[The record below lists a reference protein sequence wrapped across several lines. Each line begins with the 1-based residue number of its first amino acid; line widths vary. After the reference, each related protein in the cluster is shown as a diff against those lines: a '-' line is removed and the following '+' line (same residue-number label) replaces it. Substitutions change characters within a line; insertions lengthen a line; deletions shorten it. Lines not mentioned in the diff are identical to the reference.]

1 MSSSS
6 SSSSSE
12 QSGAE
17 ESYIITNPHYKLGVP
32 PWGQD
37 FWTKQPV
44 FETFLYYCK
53 TRGDNS
59 FFGQHYTTFT
69 PPREKPEGSEFIYE
83 TYNEVKAKVHALA
96 EGMKSMLGVKKG
108 DHVAM
113 FSAECPEYVTV
124 SFACASLGCVFVPIN
139 ENSSEEHIRY
149 IVQNSDSVCA
159 FISPLK
165 KNGRIISIYRELLGA
180 DHVAVLDNVAAVP
193 EAQGLATYSEII
205 AKGKPA
211 AEAAAGDDAWPV
223 KEELPK
229 MDDLF
234 VIMYTSG
241 TTGTP
246 KGVMLTHGNV
256 THGSCALFSNVPP
269 YLQKHDPWVYFNI
282 LPLSHIYGLAMC
294 YVFTILGGRTV
305 FFSGNR
311 ARLLAEV
318 QDCKPNLFAAV
329 PRVYEKIYDGIWQT
343 IAAKG
348 FLVKGLFCGAYYWK
362 RMLVGLGAGSW
373 LAGFLLDKVREQFGG
388 NLLISINGG
397 APISREI
404 VEFMRLCVAPEFYD
418 GYGMT
423 ETTATGIRTQPGE
436 GFDQIGLASPFY
448 NYELKIVSVPD
459 MGYSATDKPPR
470 GEMCLRSPA
479 CARGYY
485 KDPEASA
492 KVFDADG
499 FVHTG
504 DIVVEEQPGKVR
516 IIDRLRNMFKLAQG
530 EYVSGEAIESVLNR
544 SPAINCS
551 FIHGNSTQPYPL
563 AIIVPEEAFFKEWAP
578 KNGLADI
585 ADDMTALC
593 KNDKVHEFIASEIV
607 RLSKENGLKGFE
619 FVHKFH
625 LHEYPFDEARDL
637 VTSSLKLKR
646 HVLKVYFK
654 KELDEL
660 AASV

>member
-6 SSSSSE
+6 SSS
-12 QSGAE
+12 
-17 ESYIITNPHYKLGVP
+17 ESRIITNTHYELGVP
-32 PWGQD
+32 PWGKD
-37 FWTKQPV
+37 FWTKIPV
-44 FETFLYYCK
+44 FESFLRYCD
-53 TRGDNS
+53 TRGNNRYS
-59 FFGQHYTTFT
+59 GQHYTTFT
-69 PPREKPEGSEFIYE
+69 PARDKPKDEEFYYE
-83 TYNEVKAKVHALA
+83 TYNEVKQKVHALA
-96 EGMKSMLGVKKG
+96 QGMKSVLGIKKG

-113 FSAECPEYVTV
+113 FSSECPEYIVI
-124 SFACASLGCVFVPIN
+124 SFACASMGCVFVPIN

-165 KNGRIISIYRELLGA
+165 KNGKIVNIYKELLGSE
-180 DHVAVLDNVAAVP
+180 HIVVLDNIASLP
-193 EAQGLATYSEII
+193 ESQGLLTYSDLIKRGESAID
-205 AKGKPA
+205 AT
-211 AEAAAGDDAWPV
+211 AEWPV
-223 KEELPK
+223 KSELPG

-256 THGSCALFSNVPP
+256 THGACALLSNVPP
-269 YLQKHDPWVYFNI
+269 YLQKNDPWIYFNI

-294 YVFTILGGRTV
+294 YVFTILGGYTV

-311 ARLLAEV
+311 ARMLAEV
-318 QDCKPNLFAAV
+318 QDCRPNLFAAV

-343 IAAKG
+343 LGSKGYIA
-348 FLVKGLFCGAYYWK
+348 KGLFCGAYYWK
-362 RMLVGLGAGSW
+362 KTLVNWGLTSW
-373 LAGFLLDKVREQFGG
+373 LSGFLLDKIKEQFGG
-388 NLLISINGG
+388 RMLIMLNGG

-404 VEFMRLCVAPEFYD
+404 VEFMRLCITPEFYD

-423 ETTATGIRTQPGE
+423 ETTATGIRTQAGE

-448 NYELKIVSVPD
+448 NYELKIASVPD
-459 MGYSATDKPPR
+459 MGYLASDNPPR

-479 CARGYY
+479 CSRGYY

-492 KVFDADG
+492 KVFDEDG

-544 SPAINCS
+544 SPAISCS

-563 AIIVPEEAFFKEWAP
+563 AIIVPEADFFKEWAP
-578 KNGLADI
+578 KNGLASI
-585 ADDMTALC
+585 AEDMSALC

-607 RLSKENGLKGFE
+607 RLSKENALKGFE

-646 HVLKVYFK
+646 HVLKTYFK
-654 KELDEL
+654 KELEEL
-660 AASV
+660 AASI